1 MKKIISLLL
10 VTVLMFLLC
19 ACGVSLTK
27 EQEKC
32 CSEADE
38 LFTSMAEDLNLEF
51 ERETKKA
58 DGKILYVVTL
68 DFDGELNDSNATTF
82 QQYVMPV
89 AEDILGKEDIFVIL
103 YLNEKGEEV
112 YRLIDSKLDPDIL
125 N

>member
-38 LFTSMAEDLNLEF
+38 LFTSMAEDLNL
-51 ERETKKA
+51 
-58 DGKILYVVTL
+58 
-68 DFDGELNDSNATTF
+68 
-82 QQYVMPV
+82 
-89 AEDILGKEDIFVIL
+89 
-103 YLNEKGEEV
+103 
-112 YRLIDSKLDPDIL
+112 
-125 N
+125 